1 MLSSFRRLALTLSL
15 AALCF
20 SGPLCARP
28 SDSQVR
34 VLQGPW
40 TTNGE
45 GFFYLQGD
53 RVFLFENHKLVVL
66 GLVRFQ
72 DGTLI
77 LRNEGK
83 LETWQAALQDHR
95 LKLGMHGHA
104 RVYRKLDRVPPQVF
118 LEPFKLGKPQH
129 LSAERVKTIQDE
141 MEKRWKR
148 DQEVR
153 TDPAQRAQAATV
165 DEENRRYFLSL
176 LREVG
181 WLDVARFGTRTSVYA
196 AAFVKHFGDLSL
208 NLAALPCIERDLKDT
223 GEGQMFA
230 IVYDDTQLHLG
241 RKQRYGTQI
250 DEDAQG
256 HPYVLPLEQPDK
268 VDERLKAIG
277 QPPLASYLADAS
289 KALYEGKPIRLATPE
304 ESQ

>member
-1 MLSSFRRLALTLSL
+1 VLSSFRRLAPTLIL
-15 AALCF
+15 AALGF
-20 SGPLCARP
+20 AAPLYAKP
-28 SDSQVR
+28 SDSLTR
-34 VLQGPW
+34 DLQGPW

-45 GFFYLQGD
+45 EFLYFHGD
-53 RVFLFENHKLVVL
+53 QIFLFENHKLVVR

-72 DGTLI
+72 AGALVV
-77 LRNEGK
+77 RNEGK
-83 LETWQAALQDHR
+83 LETWHASLQNHH
-95 LKLGMHGHA
+95 LKLGMQGDA
-104 RVYRKLDRVPPQVF
+104 RVYRRLDRVPPQVS
-118 LEPFKLGKPQH
+118 LEPFKLGRPQL
-129 LSAERVKTIQDE
+129 LSPERIKAIQDE
-141 MEKRWKR
+141 MDRRWKR

-153 TDPAQRAQAATV
+153 TDPAQRAQAAAV
-165 DEENRRYFLSL
+165 DEDNRRYFLGL

-181 WLDVARFGTRTSVYA
+181 WPDVARFGTRTSVYA
-196 AAFVKHFGDLSL
+196 AAFVKHFGDLSVT
-208 NLAALPCIERDLKDT
+208 LAALPYIERDLKDT

-256 HPYVLPLEQPDK
+256 NPYVLPLEQPDK

-289 KALYEGKPIRLATPE
+289 KALYDGKPIRLPTPE